1 MSPPEYRCLPDSNCL
16 FKMKKS
22 GLLGQLIQ
30 NLCCLPGVGPKTAQ
44 RMAFHLLQRDR
55 NGATMLAQTL
65 LRAIEKMGHCSQ
77 CRTLTEGDICSICA
91 DKSRD
96 DAIICIVESPADVWI
111 IDQATAFKGRYFVL
125 HGRLSPLDGIGP
137 DELGLDQLE
146 RQLATGHIKE
156 LILATNST
164 VEGEATAYFIGELA
178 RKHQVPASRIAHGV
192 PMGGELEFIDS
203 GTLSHAFNGRVG
215 L

>member
-1 MSPPEYRCLPDSNCL
+1 
-16 FKMKKS
+16 MKKA

-30 NLCCLPGVGPKTAQ
+30 SLCCLPGVGPKTAQ

-55 NGATMLAQTL
+55 NGAKILAQTL
-65 LRAIEKMGHCSQ
+65 LKALERLGYCSQ
-77 CRTLTEGDICSICA
+77 CRTLTEGELCEICA
-91 DKSRD
+91 DPSRD
-96 DAIICIVESPADVWI
+96 DTLICIVESPADVWI
-111 IDQATAFKGRYFVL
+111 IDQATIFKGRYFVL

-137 DELGLDQLE
+137 DELGLNQLE
-146 RQLATGHIKE
+146 QRLATGSIKE

-178 RKHQVPASRIAHGV
+178 KKHQVSASRIAHGV
-192 PMGGELEFIDS
+192 PMGGELEFTDS
-203 GTLSHAFNGRVG
+203 GTLSHAFNGRVI

>member
-1 MSPPEYRCLPDSNCL
+1 MQANHL
-16 FKMKKS
+16 KKA

-30 NLCCLPGVGPKTAQ
+30 HLCCLPGVGAKTAQ

-55 NGATMLAQTL
+55 QGAKKLAETL
-65 LRAIEKMGHCSQ
+65 LQAIENIGYCQQ
-77 CRTLTEGDICSICA
+77 CRTLSEHNLCGICA
-91 DKSRD
+91 DNTRD
-96 DAIICIVESPADVWI
+96 SAVVCIVESPADVWI
-111 IDQATAFKGRYFVL
+111 VDQATVFNGRYFVL

-146 RQLATGHIKE
+146 QSLMTGTVKE

-178 RKHQVPASRIAHGV
+178 RKHQVQASRIAHGV

-203 GTLSHAFNGRVG
+203 GTLSHAFNGRKQI
-215 L
+215 

>member
-1 MSPPEYRCLPDSNCL
+1 MQ
-16 FKMKKS
+16 KK

-44 RMAFHLLQRDR
+44 RMAFHLFQRDR
-55 NGATMLAQTL
+55 NGAKLLAETL
-65 LRAIEKMGHCSQ
+65 LRAIDNIGYCRQ
-77 CRTLTEGDICSICA
+77 CRTLTEDVLCEICA

-96 DAIICIVESPADVWI
+96 STIICIVESPADVWI
-111 IDQATAFKGRYFVL
+111 VEQATIFKGHYFVL
-125 HGRLSPLDGIGP
+125 HGRLSPLDGMGP
-137 DELGLDQLE
+137 DELGLDLLE
-146 RQLATGHIKE
+146 QSLATGTIKE

-178 RKHQVPASRIAHGV
+178 RKHRVLASRIAHGV

-203 GTLSHAFNGRVG
+203 GTLSHAFNGRKEV
-215 L
+215 

>member
-1 MSPPEYRCLPDSNCL
+1 MQ
-16 FKMKKS
+16 KK

-44 RMAFHLLQRDR
+44 RMAFHLFQRDR
-55 NGATMLAQTL
+55 NGAKLLAETL
-65 LRAIEKMGHCSQ
+65 LEAIDKIGYCRQ
-77 CRTLTEGDICSICA
+77 CRTLTEDSLCEICA
-91 DKSRD
+91 DSSRD
-96 DAIICIVESPADVWI
+96 SSVICIVESPADAWVI
-111 IDQATAFKGRYFVL
+111 EQAAIFKGHYFVL

-137 DELGLDQLE
+137 DELGLDLLE
-146 RQLATGHIKE
+146 QHLATGSVKE

-178 RKHQVPASRIAHGV
+178 RKHRVLASRIAHGV

-203 GTLSHAFNGRVG
+203 GTLSHAFNGRREV
-215 L
+215 